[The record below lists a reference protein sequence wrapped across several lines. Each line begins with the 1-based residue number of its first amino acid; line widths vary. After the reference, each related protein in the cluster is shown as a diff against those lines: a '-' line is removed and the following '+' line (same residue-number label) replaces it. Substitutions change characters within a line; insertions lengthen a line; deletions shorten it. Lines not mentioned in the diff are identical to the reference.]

1 MTLCSDVVGYG
12 CFGETCC
19 LLLQERSGTNMK
31 KETDFTRVAKIT
43 DVSEELHL
51 LSLGSKRA
59 TTKKQEANCSNLS
72 KW

>member
-1 MTLCSDVVGYG
+1 
-12 CFGETCC
+12 
-19 LLLQERSGTNMK
+19 MK